1 MSFEQSNDYLMEVEF
16 CLNQSDELNSQI
28 LLFLSSIQENYLN
41 LDGRLDITSDMKSF
55 RVSFKG
61 IVDGDNNIIMN
72 ILFTAIKDFKTVF
85 VDSIKQGGEVDF
97 SIYLW
102 SSKASDTPQIDF
114 DLERVQLLGEIGANL
129 SFIVYTYDPD

>member
-1 MSFEQSNDYLMEVEF
+1 MLFEQSNGYLMEVEF
-16 CLNQSDELNSQI
+16 CLNQSEELNSEI
-28 LLFLSSIQENYLN
+28 LLFLSIIQEKYLN
-41 LDGRLDITSDMKSF
+41 LDGCLDITSDMKSF

-61 IVDGDNNIIMN
+61 IVEGDNNIIMN
-72 ILFTAIKDFKTVF
+72 ILFTVIKDFKTAF
-85 VDSIKQGGEVDF
+85 VDSIKQGREVDF

-129 SFIVYTYDPD
+129 TFIVYTYDPD

>member
-41 LDGRLDITSDMKSF
+41 LDGCLDITSDMKSF